1 MKVIENSII
10 PPKGFAGINLFG
22 VLFIRKGVVVS
33 ERMIRHEA
41 IHTEQMKDLLF
52 VPFYLIYVIEWLVK
66 LLFYA
71 SKAYRN
77 VSFEREAYANDND
90 VNYLSTRKRFSFLKY
105 M

>member
-1 MKVIENSII
+1 MKVIENYII

-22 VLFIRKGVVVS
+22 VLFVRKGVVVS
-33 ERMIRHEA
+33 ERMIRHET

-52 VPFYLIYVIEWLVK
+52 VPFYLVYFIEWLVK
-66 LLFYA
+66 LLIYT
-71 SKAYRN
+71 SNAYRN
-77 VSFEREAYANDND
+77 ISFEREAYAHDDD